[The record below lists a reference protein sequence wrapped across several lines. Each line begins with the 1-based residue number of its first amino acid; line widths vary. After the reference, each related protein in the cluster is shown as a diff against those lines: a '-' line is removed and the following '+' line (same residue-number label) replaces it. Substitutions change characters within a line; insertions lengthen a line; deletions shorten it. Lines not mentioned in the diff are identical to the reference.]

1 MGINPVWKTKSRKN
15 NQGKD
20 RTAPCKSQG
29 IGDGLIRIDTTA
41 ITDNKLPNSKTPCS
55 RSRTHVR
62 YTFRTFPYAFGAAR
76 RDRFT
81 GGGGGGFFA
90 RDGGG
95 GGGAFF
101 NPIVFKLVALGLRD
115 GTLP

>member
-1 MGINPVWKTKSRKN
+1 MGINQHGKSKAKQKEQLKDGTIPCKTK
-15 NQGKD
+15 
-20 RTAPCKSQG
+20 G
-29 IGDGLIRIDTTA
+29 ISDGMIRIDITATT
-41 ITDNKLPNSKTPCS
+41 DHKLPNSKTPCS
-55 RSRTHVR
+55 RSRTDVR
-62 YTFRTFPYAFGAAR
+62 CTFRALSYTFGAAR
-76 RDRFT
+76 RDRLM

-101 NPIVFKLVALGLRD
+101 CPRVFKLVALGLRD

>member
-1 MGINPVWKTKSRKN
+1 M
-15 NQGKD
+15 
-20 RTAPCKSQG
+20 
-29 IGDGLIRIDTTA
+29 IRIDTA
-41 ITDNKLPNSKTPCS
+41 AMIDHKLPNSQTPCS
-55 RSRTHVR
+55 RSRTDVR
-62 YTFRTFPYAFGAAR
+62 CTFRAFPYAFGAAR
-76 RDRFT
+76 RDRFI

-101 NPIVFKLVALGLRD
+101 DPIVFKLVALGLRD

>member
-1 MGINPVWKTKSRKN
+1 MGINPTCKSKSGKN
-15 NQGKD
+15 NQGKN

-41 ITDNKLPNSKTPCS
+41 MTDHKLPNSKTPCS

-62 YTFRTFPYAFGAAR
+62 CTFTTLPYAFGAAR